1 MTQNGPS
8 EQPAPSTTAT
18 GGAPAQGGDTP
29 PSANVNDIPT
39 VPEQDTPITRK
50 RENVRGKLGYG
61 LIALFALEL
70 AAAFVCAV
78 IGGELWVRMQEFLQ
92 ITFAGLVGLV
102 GAVVGFYFGSQR

>member
-1 MTQNGPS
+1 M
-8 EQPAPSTTAT
+8 
-18 GGAPAQGGDTP
+18 
-29 PSANVNDIPT
+29 SANVNSIPD

-50 RENVRGKLGYG
+50 RENVRGKLGYA

-70 AAAFVCAV
+70 AAAFVGVAV
-78 IGGELWVRMQEFLQ
+78 GGDFWVRMQEFLQ